1 MSVFRTQFRRTFD
14 IKFDGDVQGFAG
26 CPINH
31 IYNKWVKR
39 NSLSIQNFL
48 SDPLR
53 HSDDDDLMAVC
64 KEKETEWLT
73 TMEII
78 YEEKERALNNYISIG
93 HEDNNITSFNADAFK
108 RVVIH
113 LSIEIANLN
122 AELRRSV
129 FFFEDLKREIKV
141 FLKGKKLPDDK
152 EISITKIDHRKER
165 RQIDLEIDQW
175 VSKGLKHEC
184 FV

>member
-1 MSVFRTQFRRTFD
+1 MTVFRTQFRKTFD
-14 IKFDGDVQGFAG
+14 IKFDGDAQGFSG

-39 NSLSIQNFL
+39 DSLSIQNFL
-48 SDPLR
+48 SEPLR
-53 HSDDDDLMAVC
+53 QCDGDDLMALC
-64 KEKETEWLT
+64 EEKENEWLT
-73 TMEII
+73 KMEII
-78 YEEKERALNNYISIG
+78 YEEKERALNNYISFN

-113 LSIEIANLN
+113 LSVELANLN

-129 FFFEDLKREIKV
+129 FFFEDLKKEIKV
-141 FLKGKKLPDDK
+141 FLKGQKLPDDK
-152 EISITKIDHRKER
+152 EISIRKIDHRKER